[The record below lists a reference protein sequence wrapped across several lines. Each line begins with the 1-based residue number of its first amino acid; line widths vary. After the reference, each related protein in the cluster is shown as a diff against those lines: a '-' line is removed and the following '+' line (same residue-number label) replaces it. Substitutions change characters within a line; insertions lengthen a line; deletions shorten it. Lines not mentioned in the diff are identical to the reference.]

1 MSVILIDANK
11 NGKYEFTKDELQKL
25 LDRVEQEAFERGMSC
40 GRRMQEPKEKE
51 YVYLN
56 SPLFTQD
63 PLNPYDTNWNKV
75 TCESTVTDPRT
86 VRTSPTDATCKST
99 CIGTD
104 PMDIN

>member
-1 MSVILIDANK
+1 MSVLLIEANK
-11 NGKYEFTKDELQKL
+11 DGKYEFTKKELQDI
-25 LDRVEQEAFERGMSC
+25 LDRVDQEAFERGMQC

-56 SPLFTQD
+56 GFSP
-63 PLNPYDTNWNKV
+63 NPCDINWNKV
-75 TCESTVTDPRT
+75 TCESTLTDPRT
-86 VRTSPTDATCKST
+86 VQISPTKTCEST